1 MYYIVLYRYAA
12 PLYRNFLER
21 CGIDTTVDLIQKAA
35 SDRDNWKTIVKHVIS
50 EVDDY
55 ILLYV
60 YIYNIYIMMH
70 KTQAGNIFRY
80 V

>member
-12 PLYRNFLER
+12 PLYRNFLDR
-21 CGIDTTVDLIQKAA
+21 CGIDTTVELIQKVA
-35 SDRDNWKTIVKHVIS
+35 SDRDDWKTIAKRVMS

-60 YIYNIYIMMH
+60 YMYKYIL
-70 KTQAGNIFRY
+70 
-80 V
+80 